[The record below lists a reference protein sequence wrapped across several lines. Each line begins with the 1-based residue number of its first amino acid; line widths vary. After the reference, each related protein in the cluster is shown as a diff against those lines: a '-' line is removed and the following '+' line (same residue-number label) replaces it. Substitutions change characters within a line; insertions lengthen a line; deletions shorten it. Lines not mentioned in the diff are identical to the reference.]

1 MQKLIIKN
9 LGPIKNCEMEV
20 RPFTIFIGESGSGK
34 SILLRTIDMVK
45 SIYHEKMKHKCLF
58 ECMKDKEIEIEGDK
72 FINTNL
78 HNLIQN
84 HQLDDYF
91 NLETSIEF
99 LIDNLIVISIKNGK
113 FKAKN
118 KPISQDYPLLL
129 NKIVFLG
136 ENRTILP
143 EMDSVIKYTYFS
155 DTYKSIYFTN
165 NYDTQNKNN
174 LLSKYTND
182 MFKFFD
188 EAYNK
193 IGNKF
198 RVTTTNIVLNTEKLL
213 NGEQII
219 IENNN
224 KKIKFENASSGEKSS
239 SIIEIIG
246 YYFSEYYDLYIDFL
260 DDVHLILRSF
270 FLLKKLDNRNKTSS
284 LLENGILQKVM
295 SLSYDDNT
303 KKMLTILIEEPES
316 NLFPTNQRD
325 LTYFLSSLRKM
336 KNNPEVI
343 FSTHSPY
350 ILMVV
355 DSLLYAY
362 ELSQK
367 NKDNKELQ
375 EKINQIIPKQY
386 HLNIEDLSAYVV
398 KNGMVESI
406 IDPET
411 NLINSEYIDTVSY
424 EIMDNFNQLC
434 ELDRE

>member
-9 LGPIKNCEMEV
+9 LGPIKNCEMEI

-34 SILLRTIDMVK
+34 SILLRTIDMMK
-45 SIYHEKMKHKCLF
+45 SIYYEKMKHKCLF
-58 ECMKDKEIEIEGDK
+58 ECTKDKEIGIQGDK

-78 HNLIQN
+78 QNLIQN

-99 LIDNLIVISIKNGK
+99 LIDNMSVISIKNGK
-113 FKAKN
+113 FKSKN
-118 KPISQDYPLLL
+118 NPISHNYPLLL

-143 EMDSVIKYTYFS
+143 EMNSVIKSIYFA
-155 DTYKSIYFTN
+155 DTYKSIYFKNT
-165 NYDTQNKNN
+165 YDTQNRNN

-188 EAYNK
+188 EAYKK

-198 RVTTTNIVLNTEKLL
+198 RVTTTNVVLNTEQLL

-224 KKIKFENASSGEKSS
+224 KKIKFENSSSGEKSS
-239 SIIEIIG
+239 SIIEVIG
-246 YYFSEYYDLYIDFL
+246 YYFSEYYDLDIDFI
-260 DDVHLILRSF
+260 DDIHLILRSF
-270 FLLKKLDNRNKTSS
+270 FLLKKLDDSSKASSS
-284 LLENGILQKVM
+284 LEKEMNVILQKAV

-303 KKMLTILIEEPES
+303 KQMLTLLIEEPES
-316 NLFPTNQRD
+316 NLFPTHQKN

-350 ILMVV
+350 ILTVV
-355 DSLLYAY
+355 NNLLYAY
-362 ELSQK
+362 KKKQK
-367 NKDNKELQ
+367 NKELTD
-375 EKINQIIPKQY
+375 KINEIIEEKY
-386 HLNIEDLSAYVV
+386 HLNTDDVSAYLVSNGTV
-398 KNGMVESI
+398 KSI
-406 IDPET
+406 VNKKT
-411 NLINSEYIDTVSY
+411 KLINAEYIDSVSD
-424 EIMDNFNQLC
+424 EIMEDFNKLY
-434 ELDRE
+434 EMN